1 MFYKNA
7 EHVDQQLI
15 ILREQNEARKIA
27 AMQRMHAANE
37 VPVPPTINLLIK
49 TKLFPWESLES
60 LLFRVSTLNH
70 LSGISILQRALMLP
84 ENGVMSIQRH
94 LQLGVALG
102 QDLRALSPTIPT
114 LMSKSTI
121 RLQGHLLP
129 IKHLALTS
137 SRVCPHCVEELGY
150 GKSYWSL
157 APFSVCEMHK
167 CMLIDSCS
175 ACEKPLSATRP
186 AYDRCSCGA
195 RYSKM
200 TSTDCSEQIQEMS
213 SIIATKFTR
222 QPIADGSRFYPDE
235 VLSMEL
241 LDVLELLA
249 FLAALSEDPG
259 TTYLD
264 LNRKVVSLKLCH
276 RRCKKATSALLDW
289 PNGFH
294 RLLASTRSFRSYNET
309 AATVYNSISHV
320 IGAIPA
326 GTQRKWCRF
335 ILSGV
340 ENFLSKRESWSHSF
354 Y

>member
-1 MFYKNA
+1 MLYKSD

-15 ILREQNEARKIA
+15 VLREINEARQLT
-27 AMQRMHAANE
+27 AMHRMHVANK
-37 VPVPPTINLLIK
+37 VPAPPTINLLIK

-84 ENGVMSIQRH
+84 ENGVMSIRRH

-102 QDLRALSPTIPT
+102 QDLRAVSSTIPT

-129 IKHLALTS
+129 IKHLALS
-137 SRVCPHCVEELGY
+137 SCRVCPHCVEELGY
-150 GKSYWSL
+150 GKSYWAL

-167 CMLIDSCS
+167 CMLIDSCA
-175 ACEKPLSATRP
+175 ACEKPLTATRP

-200 TSTDCSEQIQEMS
+200 SSTESSEALHEMS
-213 SIIATKFTR
+213 RIIAAKFTR
-222 QPIADGSRFYPDE
+222 QHITNDRHLYPDE
-235 VLSMEL
+235 FLSMEL
-241 LDVLELLA
+241 LDVLELLT
-249 FLAALSEDPG
+249 FLAALSEDPS

-264 LNRKVVSLKLCH
+264 LNRKIVSLKLCH
-276 RRCKKATSALLDW
+276 RRYKKASSALLDW
-289 PNGFH
+289 PHGFH
-294 RLLASTRSFRSYNET
+294 RLLAFTRSFRSYNET

-340 ENFLSKRESWSHSF
+340 ESFLSNRESWSHSS